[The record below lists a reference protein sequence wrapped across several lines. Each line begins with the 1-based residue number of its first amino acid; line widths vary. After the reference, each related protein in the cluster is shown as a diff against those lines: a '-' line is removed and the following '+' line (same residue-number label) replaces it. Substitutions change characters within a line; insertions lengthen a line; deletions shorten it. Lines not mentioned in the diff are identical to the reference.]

1 MKLNFFSRE
10 LQANVKECKADVK
23 ELQANIIELKKD
35 IDKALADLNKAREEQ
50 IRQQR
55 IIEKLLTLV
64 SSK

>member
-10 LQANVKECKADVK
+10 LQASVRECKADIK
-23 ELQANIIELKKD
+23 ELQATIIELKKD
-35 IDKALADLNKAREEQ
+35 IDKAREEQ

-64 SSK
+64 SVK

>member
-10 LQANVKECKADVK
+10 LQASVKECKSDIK
-23 ELQANIIELKKD
+23 ELQD
-35 IDKALADLNKAREEQ
+35 IVKECRADLDKAREEQ

-64 SSK
+64 SVK